1 MPTDT
6 ILVTCPNCGDQ
17 RVACHEMSLVVSEGA
32 RHAYCFRCRECGE
45 VVIRLCDDAV
55 AAKLSA
61 IGVRV
66 SDANRRLTDPCTG
79 QPPPLT
85 HLDAIRFEQL
95 LRDEDLV
102 VRLITGD

>member
-1 MPTDT
+1 
-6 ILVTCPNCGDQ
+6 
-17 RVACHEMSLVVSEGA
+17 MSLVVSDGA
-32 RHAYCFRCRECGE
+32 QHAYCFRCQECGE
-45 VVIRLCDDAV
+45 VVIRLCDDSV

-66 SDANRRLTDPCTG
+66 STAN
-79 QPPPLT
+79 QPPLT
-85 HLDAIRFEQL
+85 GRSTEQTPAFTLLDAVRFERI